1 MADLEKIDMG
11 KMTDARKEEFR
22 RRWPKGDTGIARLGA
37 EAEGYAKELR
47 EQYGTVPSTTDEY
60 SKGIGNTTVANQQ
73 GEQLDQD
80 GANWAAVLGNQIKMI
95 PELITEIVPMATSM
109 VPMITP
115 FTGAETWSDWWEGQ
129 KYAGPTDFYRSIQNT
144 KLSMDDNV
152 GMNGFVKIAKNQNH
166 EEFGQAISGLLGRQI
181 DADTIFNWIAEDHPE
196 IETKEDAEKLFNE
209 SPEFNAEV
217 NNFLDKIQ
225 QSEEGSQYMMYGR
238 DWFQDKDNYYI
249 KNFKEIPGVNVAW
262 TKDHNDLSMPG
273 LGILKIDD
281 DGQGRMLRRSPIS
294 WEGIPGM
301 EQLQDAGIWGP
312 DTSAMGEEG
321 FYKYNLP
328 FDGDNPYTQMYSQM
342 AAVPLSIATG
352 NIKNIMHLP
361 NVAKNISTLK
371 ALKTRPTRPV
381 WSKPLGEG
389 MDFSP
394 QSGIVKETVK
404 NISGLPGLWAAK
416 KPIGIMS
423 VPALY
428 GAYGPDWP

>member
-1 MADLEKIDMG
+1 MPQVYGEYGAGKEKVKDH
-11 KMTDARKEEFR
+11 
-22 RRWPKGDTGIARLGA
+22 
-37 EAEGYAKELR
+37 Y
-47 EQYGTVPSTTDEY
+47 YGNVPSTVNEY

-80 GANWAAVLGNQIKMI
+80 GANWAAVLGNQIKMV
-95 PELITEIVPMATSM
+95 PELLTEIVPMGTSM
-109 VPMITP
+109 IPMLTP

-152 GMNGFVKIAKNQNH
+152 GMNGFVKISKNQNH

-181 DADTIFNWIAEDHPE
+181 DADTIFNWVLPE
-196 IETKEDAEKLFNE
+196 AKKQGFDVETRADAEKLFGENQ
-209 SPEFNAEV
+209 EFNSFV
-217 NNFLDKIQ
+217 NSLIDQIQ
-225 QSEEGSQYMMYGR
+225 SNSDYDPYMVYGR

-249 KNFKEIPGVNVAW
+249 KNFKEMPGVNVAW

-281 DGQGRMLRRSPIS
+281 DGQGRMLRKSPMS

-301 EQLQDAGIWGP
+301 EQLQEKGYWGP

-328 FDGDNPYTQMYSQM
+328 FDGDNPATQIWSQVVG
-342 AAVPLSIATG
+342 VPASIATG

-394 QSGIVKETVK
+394 QSGIVKETAK